1 MVLNHSI
8 ETFKKNISLLVVFSL
23 TFLFALLVPLL
34 AGTPTYNAMGGVY
47 LRFLSIPEM
56 TALEKVVIVISFLI
70 SNFLMSFGI
79 VAINLI
85 VKKERAQINIK
96 KEILDNVTRTTT
108 LLFGVFVALF
118 IINAFLQ
125 IIIVELKIPMI
136 IGSLIYILLYLPF
149 FYLGPAMV
157 IDNFKP
163 VRAFFTGINHMKKY
177 PMRVVNW
184 TGIGIISIFFTSVLT
199 YIIFPNEFQWLTI
212 LVNSFI
218 IIPFLLIYQAHNYIE
233 KYNILITDKRG
244 RKDV

>member
-1 MVLNHSI
+1 MVLDHSI
-8 ETFKKNISLLVVFSL
+8 KTFKKNISLLVVFSL
-23 TFLFALLVPLL
+23 TFLFALLVPIL

-47 LRFLSIPEM
+47 LRFLSIPGMSAIEN
-56 TALEKVVIVISFLI
+56 LIIVISFLI
-70 SNFLMSFGI
+70 SNYLMSFGI

-96 KEILDNVTRTTT
+96 KEIIDNIARTTT

-125 IIIVELKIPMI
+125 IIIVEFKIPAI

-163 VRAFFTGINHMKKY
+163 VQAFFTGINHMKKF

-184 TGIGIISIFFTSVLT
+184 TVIGILSIFGTSVITFLVL
-199 YIIFPNEFQWLTI
+199 PNQFQWLTI
-212 LVNSFI
+212 LINSFI
-218 IIPFLLIYQAHNYIE
+218 IIPFLLIYQSHNYIE

-244 RKDV
+244 RNDV